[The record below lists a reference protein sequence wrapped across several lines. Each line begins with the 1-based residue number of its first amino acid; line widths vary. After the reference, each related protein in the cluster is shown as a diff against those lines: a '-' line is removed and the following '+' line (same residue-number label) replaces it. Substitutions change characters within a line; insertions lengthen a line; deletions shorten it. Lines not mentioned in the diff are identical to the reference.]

1 MAKKKAGGDS
11 ELNLD
16 SLMDAVTNVVGV
28 LMIVFVVMAL
38 NTAQVVQKILSELPP
53 VTPEEHQKVV
63 EEFKKLPPPPADP
76 KKLEEDQKKAEAE
89 MKKAVEELKSIDTAD
104 LQSKMKFMDLDAFT
118 KQIEERKKERD
129 ASKVETDKL
138 LAEVERLKALLDQT
152 PVFTPPPATY
162 VRLPNPRPYP
172 EKPDETRVLVAKQ
185 GVITFNQTKFMQPI
199 LDGLDKVKSQLEFQK
214 VDYAPFA
221 KLLEGILGT
230 PANAQKAWPEIAH
243 LVDRV
248 QLEYVAQAYKALV
261 IGGIPPSKSLL
272 TDVADVAAATRQPMA
287 VVAEAMAAAAKGDV
301 APWIKLDPSR
311 DPATPVIKASLGGGK
326 ISFSWGSFTKEV
338 KVGPKEVA
346 GYVHDLAK
354 VKGIENA
361 SKSRTIYDATRV
373 QAMLQRAAS
382 SPLLSGAYGFEP
394 KMIPTLPY
402 IQLALTPKS
411 GGGETITAL
420 KQPNSSFIRLMRD
433 IKADPHGVAVFQVM
447 PDAFE
452 AYLEARKVADE
463 VGVPATWEFLSKLD
477 LAVNISGYEIQRL
490 APTPPRAGSGAPGA
504 VNIAP
509 PKRSID

>member
-53 VTPEEHQKVV
+53 VTPEEHQKIV

-104 LQSKMKFMDLDAFT
+104 LQAKMKFMDLESFT
-118 KQIEERKKERD
+118 KQIEQRKKERE
-129 ASKVETDKL
+129 ANKVETDKL
-138 LAEVERLKALLDQT
+138 LAEVERLKALLDET
-152 PVFTPPPATY
+152 PVFTPPPPTY

-172 EKPDETRVLVAKQ
+172 EKPDETRILVAKQ
-185 GVITFNQTKFMQPI
+185 GVLSFNQAKFLGPI
-199 LDGLDKVKSQLEFQK
+199 LEGMDKVKSQLEFQK
-214 VDYAPFA
+214 VEYAPFA

-230 PANAQKAWPEIAH
+230 PANAQKAWPEIAP

-261 IGGIPPSKSLL
+261 IGGMPATKSMLS
-272 TDVADVAAATRQPMA
+272 DIADIAVATRQTMP
-287 VVAEAMAAAAKGDV
+287 VVAEAIVAAGKGDV
-301 APWIKLDPSR
+301 APWVNLDPAKA
-311 DPATPVIKASLGGGK
+311 PAPPVIKATVGGGK
-326 ISFSWGSFTKEV
+326 ISFSWGSFTKDV
-338 KVGPKEVA
+338 KANPKDVA
-346 GYVHDLAK
+346 GYFHDLAK

-361 SKSRTIYDATRV
+361 SKARTIYDAFRV

-382 SPLLSGAYGFEP
+382 SPLMAGSYAFEP
-394 KMIPTLPY
+394 KITPTLPY
-402 IQLALTPKS
+402 LRLELKPKS
-411 GGGETITAL
+411 GGGETVAAL
-420 KQPNSSFIRLMRD
+420 KQPNSPFIHLMRD
-433 IKADPHGVAVFQVM
+433 IKADPNGVAVFQVM

-463 VGVPATWEFLSKLD
+463 VGVAATWEFLSKLD
-477 LAVNISGYEIQRL
+477 LAVNISGYEVQRL
-490 APTPPRAGSGAPGA
+490 APTPPRPGTGAPGA

-509 PKRSID
+509 PKRMID